1 MRQNGFQMKDHYWHA
16 TQMKERKVISWR
28 VKFKASDW
36 SILFCMWRH
45 IFSFDDQRKK
55 WSPARPT
62 FCNRAQRV
70 KNEDKSLIFDKMKW
84 RKSFGTLREYKW
96 SPRVNLVFAASR
108 SSNNKGWIC
117 FLSYTY
123 SHKQRNKLN
132 GFKKNHVGSYGIKQM
147 KKQLK
152 SKRMK

>member
-108 SSNNKGWIC
+108 SSNIIKGEFASCRIPTLTSNETNEMGLKKITWVHMALNKW
-117 FLSYTY
+117 
-123 SHKQRNKLN
+123 
-132 GFKKNHVGSYGIKQM
+132 KNN
-147 KKQLK
+147 
-152 SKRMK
+152 